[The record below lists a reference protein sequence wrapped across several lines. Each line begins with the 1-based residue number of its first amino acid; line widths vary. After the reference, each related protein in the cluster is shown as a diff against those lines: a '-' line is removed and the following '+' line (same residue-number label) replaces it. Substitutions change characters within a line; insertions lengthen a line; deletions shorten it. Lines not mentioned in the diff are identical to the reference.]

1 MIRKKVK
8 RDKAFLGAVIGAVA
22 GIGSTIVGGLMN
34 KNSAKKSQRQ
44 QQTAQNKQDT
54 YTMAQN
60 LSNAY
65 GNQEYVDEF
74 NKRVTFK
81 KGGKMNI
88 KGDRLIRET
97 KLACGGRKKTAC
109 GGKTKAACGTR
120 KKALW
125 GVEDTTALIS
135 GLGSAGSNIA
145 SAAINSSIDRSP
157 INKSMFSGK
166 PKEYIEKPDYL
177 IVNATDNG
185 YYSTFACGGKRK
197 TKACGGRSKAK
208 CGTKK

>member
-8 RDKAFLGAVIGAVA
+8 RNKAFLGAIIGAVA
-22 GIGSTIVGGLMN
+22 GIGSSILGSVTN
-34 KNSAKKSQRQ
+34 KNSSEKAQRQ
-44 QQTAQNKQDT
+44 QQIAQNRQDT

-81 KGGKMNI
+81 KGGKMNT
-88 KGDRLIRET
+88 KGDRLVRE
-97 KLACGGRKKTAC
+97 KKFACGGRKKTAC
-109 GGKTKAACGTR
+109 GTR
-120 KKALW
+120 KKAEW
-125 GVEDTTALIS
+125 GAEDTSALIS

-157 INKSMFSGK
+157 IAKSMFSGK
-166 PKEYIEKPDYL
+166 PKERIERPDYL
-177 IVNATDNG
+177 SSEAITDSA
-185 YYSTFACGGKRK
+185 YYFRCGGAKR
-197 TKACGGRSKAK
+197 AKAK
-208 CGTKK
+208 CGSKK

>member
-8 RDKAFLGAVIGAVA
+8 RNKAFLGAIIEAVA
-22 GIGSTIVGGLMN
+22 GIGSSILGGVMN
-34 KNSAKKSQRQ
+34 KNSSEKAQRQ
-44 QQTAQNKQDT
+44 QQIAQNRQDT

-81 KGGKMNI
+81 KGGKMNT
-88 KGDRLIRET
+88 KGDRLVRE
-97 KLACGGRKKTAC
+97 KKFACGTRK
-109 GGKTKAACGTR
+109 KAACGTR
-120 KKALW
+120 KKAEW
-125 GVEDTTALIS
+125 GADDTSALIS

-157 INKSMFSGK
+157 IAKSMFSGK
-166 PKEYIEKPDYL
+166 PKESIERPDYL
-177 IVNATDNG
+177 SSEAITDSA
-185 YYSTFACGGKRK
+185 YYFRCGGAKR
-197 TKACGGRSKAK
+197 AKAK
-208 CGTKK
+208 RGSKK

>member
-8 RDKAFLGAVIGAVA
+8 RNKAFLGAIIGAVA
-22 GIGSTIVGGLMN
+22 GIGSSILGGVMN
-34 KNSAKKSQRQ
+34 KNSSEKAQRQ
-44 QQTAQNKQDT
+44 QQITQNRQDT

-81 KGGKMNI
+81 KGGKMNT
-88 KGDRLIRET
+88 KGDRLVREK
-97 KLACGGRKKTAC
+97 KLACGGRK
-109 GGKTKAACGTR
+109 KAACGTR
-120 KKALW
+120 KKAEW
-125 GVEDTTALIS
+125 GADDTSALIS

-157 INKSMFSGK
+157 IAKSMFSGK
-166 PKEYIEKPDYL
+166 PKESIERPDYL
-177 IVNATDNG
+177 SSEAITDSA
-185 YYSTFACGGKRK
+185 YYFRCGGAKRA
-197 TKACGGRSKAK
+197 KAVCGKRAKAK
-208 CGTKK
+208 CGSKK

>member
-8 RDKAFLGAVIGAVA
+8 RNKAFLGAIIGAVA
-22 GIGSTIVGGLMN
+22 GIGSSILGGVMN
-34 KNSAKKSQRQ
+34 KNSSEKAQRQ
-44 QQTAQNKQDT
+44 QQIAQNRQDT

-81 KGGKMNI
+81 KGGKMNT
-88 KGDRLIRET
+88 KGDRLVREK
-97 KLACGGRKKTAC
+97 KLACGGRK
-109 GGKTKAACGTR
+109 KAACGTR
-120 KKALW
+120 KKAEW
-125 GVEDTTALIS
+125 GAEDTSALIS

-157 INKSMFSGK
+157 IAKSMFSGK
-166 PKEYIEKPDYL
+166 PKESIEHPDYL
-177 IVNATDNG
+177 SSEAVTDSA
-185 YYSTFACGGKRK
+185 YYFRCGGAKRAKAACGKR
-197 TKACGGRSKAK
+197 AKAK
-208 CGTKK
+208 CGSKK

>member
-8 RDKAFLGAVIGAVA
+8 RNKAFLGAVIGAVA
-22 GIGSTIVGGLMN
+22 GLGSSIIGGIMG
-34 KNSAKKSQRQ
+34 KNSAEKAQRQ
-44 QQTAQNKQDT
+44 QQLAQNRQDT

-81 KGGKMNI
+81 KGGKMNT
-88 KGDRLIRET
+88 KGDRLVRE
-97 KLACGGRKKTAC
+97 KKFACGGRKKSAC
-109 GGKTKAACGTR
+109 GGRSKAACGTR
-120 KKALW
+120 KKAEW
-125 GVEDTTALIS
+125 GAEDTSALIS

-157 INKSMFSGK
+157 IAKSMFSGK
-166 PKEYIEKPDYL
+166 PKESIERPDYL
-177 IVNATDNG
+177 SSEAITDNA
-185 YYSTFACGGKRK
+185 YYFRCGGAKRAKAACGK
-197 TKACGGRSKAK
+197 KAKAK
-208 CGTKK
+208 CGSKK

>member
-8 RDKAFLGAVIGAVA
+8 RDKAFLGAIIGAVA
-22 GIGSTIVGGLMN
+22 GIGSAIAGGAIS
-34 KNSAKKSQRQ
+34 KNSAEKARRQ
-44 QQTAQNKQDT
+44 QQIAQNKQDT

-81 KGGKMNI
+81 KGGKMNT
-88 KGDRLIRET
+88 KGDRLVREK
-97 KLACGGRKKTAC
+97 KLACGGRS
-109 GGKTKAACGTR
+109 KAACGTR
-120 KKALW
+120 KKAAW
-125 GVEDTTALIS
+125 GVEDTSALIN

-145 SAAINSSIDRSP
+145 SAAINNSIDRSP
-157 INKSMFSGK
+157 IAKSMFSGK

-177 IVNATDNG
+177 IANATENG
-185 YYSTFACGGKRK
+185 YYFRAGGCRRSKAACGMK
-197 TKACGGRSKAK
+197 RSKAK